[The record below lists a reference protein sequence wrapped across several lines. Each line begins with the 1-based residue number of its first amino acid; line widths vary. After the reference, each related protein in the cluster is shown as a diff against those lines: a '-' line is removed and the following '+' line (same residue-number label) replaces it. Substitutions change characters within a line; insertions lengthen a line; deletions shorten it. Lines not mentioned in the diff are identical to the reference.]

1 MQGQLILQQPVQ
13 NLKAEI
19 DISNFTAGMYFVNVK
34 TEKGI
39 EVKKFV
45 KE

>member
-13 NLKAEI
+13 NQKTEI
-19 DISNFTAGMYFVNVK
+19 DVSSFTTGMYFVNVK
-34 TEKGI
+34 TENGM